1 MTKVWIKFQLYKVDK
16 KVKKGEND
24 CIEHKNIDTVTF
36 SP

>member
-16 KVKKGEND
+16 KVKKEKNS